1 MADKGL
7 IIQRRPD
14 GSKFI
19 YNFSFTLRFV
29 NIWVGLQKR
38 TKDVTKIRLKI
49 FFFIFKN
56 HVIENGNIWSDFEQN
71 CYFNRKSTDY

>member
-38 TKDVTKIRLKI
+38 TKNVTKIRLKI
-49 FFFIFKN
+49 FFHF
-56 HVIENGNIWSDFEQN
+56 
-71 CYFNRKSTDY
+71 

>member
-38 TKDVTKIRLKI
+38 TKNVTKIRLKI

-56 HVIENGNIWSDFEQN
+56 HVIENGNI
-71 CYFNRKSTDY
+71 